1 MKLYTSYCRNCKEKI
16 KVGYGMPLLRIEM
29 CHKCIKEHE
38 DESVIKKE
46 TEKSEPGKKIE
57 EYKIGKKDDK
67 VEKKPKSIFAK
78 IKTLASKKSK

>member
-38 DESVIKKE
+38 DEYNKWLY
-46 TEKSEPGKKIE
+46 GKPFKRNPLKQVQRISF
-57 EYKIGKKDDK
+57 KFINNLISMWRK
-67 VEKKPKSIFAK
+67 
-78 IKTLASKKSK
+78 LC